1 MTNNASQFEK
11 NRKLVECALL
21 VAIATVLS
29 MIKIAEL
36 PYGGSITLASML
48 PIVLIA
54 YRNGIGWG
62 LGSGC
67 VYGVIQQLLGLKNL
81 SYFTT
86 WYSILAIILLDY
98 LLAFAVM
105 GLGGVFRNVFRKQSS
120 ALVVGSLLGCVLR
133 YACHVIS
140 GATVWAGLSIPTQA
154 ALGYSFVYNATYMLP
169 ETIILLILAYYI
181 GSLIDFRKEKPTRL
195 DPAESALSAKADV
208 MTVLAGVVA
217 VGALIYDVA
226 AVFRHLQNAES
237 GEFDIR
243 GLTVSGPFA
252 KSFWLS
258 VVVVTAVACAVV
270 VALVL
275 IRKFAVAPKAD
286 DMENEKTEG

>member
-1 MTNNASQFEK
+1 
-11 NRKLVECALL
+11 
-21 VAIATVLS
+21 
-29 MIKIAEL
+29 
-36 PYGGSITLASML
+36 
-48 PIVLIA
+48 
-54 YRNGIGWG
+54 
-62 LGSGC
+62 
-67 VYGVIQQLLGLKNL
+67 
-81 SYFTT
+81 
-86 WYSILAIILLDY
+86 
-98 LLAFAVM
+98 
-105 GLGGVFRNVFRKQSS
+105 
-120 ALVVGSLLGCVLR
+120 
-133 YACHVIS
+133 
-140 GATVWAGLSIPTQA
+140 
-154 ALGYSFVYNATYMLP
+154 MLP

-258 VVVVTAVACAVV
+258 GSRFLASSLVTP
-270 VALVL
+270 L
-275 IRKFAVAPKAD
+275 
-286 DMENEKTEG
+286 ME